1 MERYKNEANI
11 TFKDT
16 ETVGAANNTDTS
28 VMHGYSRIK
37 MLLFLVL
44 KQSTVQYCMMSN
56 PKPCHGNVLAQQC
69 TVDAA

>member
-37 MLLFLVL
+37 MLLFFWF
-44 KQSTVQYCMMSN
+44 
-56 PKPCHGNVLAQQC
+56 
-69 TVDAA
+69 